1 MERSFLKE
9 CVIDWR
15 SVTLFLLTLCIV
27 ALCGFMIRPFLPAMT
42 GAIVLAIVTRSP
54 HRWIESKLKH
64 PSVAAAASVI
74 LVTLSI
80 IGPAFLL
87 AWNIAL
93 QMLGIGRMVQS
104 GTIESGI
111 EGVIRH
117 SPPRLSAAIQAFI
130 ASLDFNQALQK
141 SAGFL
146 VSRLTGVLNS
156 SVSALI
162 QIVVMLFILFFLY
175 RDSGFALSSL
185 RSLLPMNATETDM
198 LLSRIKDTI
207 RATVLGRGVVAALQ
221 GLVAGITFA
230 GVGVQGASLLGIV
243 TALCAI
249 IPSVGAFVVWVP
261 VALYLAAVHR
271 WIAASILTAIGVI
284 VISSMDNF
292 LYPILVGT
300 RLKMHPVL
308 IFLSIV
314 GGIWLTG
321 ISGLV
326 VGPVAFAV
334 AESLLLV
341 WRRRT
346 VGEKTPEAAECSQ
359 G

>member
-1 MERSFLKE
+1 MEQSFVKE
-9 CVIDWR
+9 CVIDWK
-15 SVTLFLLTLCIV
+15 SVTLFLLTLCII
-27 ALCGFMIRPFLPAMT
+27 AICGFMIRPFLPAIT

-54 HRWIESKLKH
+54 HQWIESKLKN

-87 AWNIAL
+87 AWNIGR
-93 QMLGIGRMVQS
+93 QMLGIGRLLQS

-111 EGVIRH
+111 QGAIRH
-117 SPPRLSAAIQAFI
+117 SPPRLSAAVQAFI

-146 VSRLTGVLNS
+146 VSRLTVVLNS
-156 SVSALI
+156 SVSASI

-175 RDSGFALSSL
+175 RDRGFALSSL
-185 RSLLPMNATETDM
+185 RSLLPMNPTETDL
-198 LLSRIKDTI
+198 LLSRIRDTI

-230 GVGVQGASLLGIV
+230 VVGVRGASLLGIV

-271 WIAASILTAIGVI
+271 WVAASILTAIGVVI
-284 VISSMDNF
+284 ISSMDNF

-300 RLKMHPVL
+300 RLKMHSVL

-314 GGIWLTG
+314 GGIWLSG
-321 ISGLV
+321 VSGLV

-346 VGEKTPEAAECSQ
+346 MAEASPEAVKFSQ